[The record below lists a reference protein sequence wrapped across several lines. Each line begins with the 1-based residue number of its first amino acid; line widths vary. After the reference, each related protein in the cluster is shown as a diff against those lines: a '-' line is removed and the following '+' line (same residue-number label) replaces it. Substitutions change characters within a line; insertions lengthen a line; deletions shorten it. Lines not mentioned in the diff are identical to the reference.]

1 VLRSVRRNPR
11 KEFLRAP
18 LLGGNS
24 VTDIPVGEHSHR
36 VMKQLGRKESPT
48 AESKN
53 HADLSAG
60 PPSMLEAFGFG
71 PLELMTHFSYQRR
84 CIHAERVCN
93 FENPAQARVY
103 EATFKL
109 TYIRDIAAQLISE
122 CGLGETLS
130 DAISSH
136 EGADHSFKRVRFLST
151 EKTDWPCHIFQ
162 YSNIVLY

>member
-24 VTDIPVGEHSHR
+24 VTDIPVGEQSHR
-36 VMKQLGRKESPT
+36 VMKQLGRQEPPT

-53 HADLSAG
+53 DADLSAG
-60 PPSMLEAFGFG
+60 PPSMLEAFGFC

-84 CIHAERVCN
+84 CIHAERFCN

-103 EATFKL
+103 KATFKL

-122 CGLGETLS
+122 RGLGETLF

-136 EGADHSFKRVRFLST
+136 DGANHSFKSVHSWST
-151 EKTDWPCHIFQ
+151 GNTDWPCHMFSI
-162 YSNIVLY
+162 